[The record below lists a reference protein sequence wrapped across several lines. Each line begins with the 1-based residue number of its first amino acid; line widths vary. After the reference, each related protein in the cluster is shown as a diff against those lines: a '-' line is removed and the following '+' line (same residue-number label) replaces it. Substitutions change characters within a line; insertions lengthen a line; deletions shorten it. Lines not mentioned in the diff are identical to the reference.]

1 MKKSIFIAVLILLSC
16 TQKPEIFTTDAGA
29 IQGYDPVAFF
39 KEQKPVMGK
48 KEFSYEWSGSTWH
61 FSTAENL
68 EAFKLDPSH
77 FAPQYGGWCAFG
89 ISAGHKSPTQ
99 PETWTIVNDKLYF
112 NFDMDTQKGW
122 KKKQKEYIEKAN
134 KNWPTLKKE

>member
-48 KEFSYEWSGSTWH
+48 KEFSYDWSGSTWH
-61 FSTAENL
+61 FSTAETWKTS
-68 EAFKLDPSH
+68 KLNPSH
-77 FAPQYGGWCAFG
+77 FAPQYRGLVCLVSLLV
-89 ISAGHKSPTQ
+89 INLQPSPK
-99 PETWTIVNDKLYF
+99 P
-112 NFDMDTQKGW
+112 G
-122 KKKQKEYIEKAN
+122 
-134 KNWPTLKKE
+134 PS